1 MIQKRDIAISIVLTI
16 VTCGIYGIFWFISLN
31 DDAKNASGD
40 ETLPSGGV
48 AFLLTLVTC
57 GIYGIYWAYKMGK
70 TLQAAQSRAGM
81 AVSSDNSILYLILQL
96 FGFGIINYALMQNQL
111 NTIAGAG
118 PDQQSAGNN
127 SSNGGTNGGASQQP
141 ATPAA
146 SQAATAQ
153 EATVVSNEA
162 PANSDKPE
170 DVVVES
176 VEETVVEEE

>member
-1 MIQKRDIAISIVLTI
+1 
-16 VTCGIYGIFWFISLN
+16 
-31 DDAKNASGD
+31 
-40 ETLPSGGV
+40 
-48 AFLLTLVTC
+48 
-57 GIYGIYWAYKMGK
+57 MGK

-118 PDQQSAGNN
+118 PDQQSTGNN
-127 SSNGGTNGGASQQP
+127 SNNGGTNGGAPQQP

-162 PANSDKPE
+162 PANSDKSE
-170 DVVVES
+170 DVVVER